1 MVVIQVGPTYLCRQ
15 LTRLRQKVL
24 SAVITSP
31 HFIFLNEHY
40 FLIDWT
46 SISQRFYLVY
56 FILEKA
62 ASGFPA
68 VLCPSP
74 PPECTLDTDGQ
85 DLFLKALCS
94 IKKMLFTWLILLD
107 GLSVCKW
114 NWSMPVCLLV
124 GLKDPYDH
132 TYSESFMMK
141 AIQKQTRNTNTKTR

>member
-1 MVVIQVGPTYLCRQ
+1 MISPGVVVIQVGPTYLCRQ

-94 IKKMLFTWLILLD
+94 IKKMLFTLPIL
-107 GLSVCKW
+107 VVHKY
-114 NWSMPVCLLV
+114 
-124 GLKDPYDH
+124 KDND
-132 TYSESFMMK
+132 K
-141 AIQKQTRNTNTKTR
+141 NTVKLNERLYMCNIFEIPNTQAFHV

>member
-1 MVVIQVGPTYLCRQ
+1 MIIPGVVVIQVGPTYLCRQ
-15 LTRLRQKVL
+15 LTRLRQNVL

-46 SISQRFYLVY
+46 SIPQRFYLVY

-94 IKKMLFTWLILLD
+94 IKKMLFTLPIL
-107 GLSVCKW
+107 VVHKY
-114 NWSMPVCLLV
+114 
-124 GLKDPYDH
+124 KDND
-132 TYSESFMMK
+132 K
-141 AIQKQTRNTNTKTR
+141 NTVKLNERLYMCNIFEIPNTQAFHV

>member
-1 MVVIQVGPTYLCRQ
+1 MIVMMTINNHDDDDDGGDGVVVIQVGPTYLCRQ
-15 LTRLRQKVL
+15 LTRLRQNVL

-46 SISQRFYLVY
+46 SIPQRFYLVY

-74 PPECTLDTDGQ
+74 PPG
-85 DLFLKALCS
+85 CS
-94 IKKMLFTWLILLD
+94 LNTRHRWPRLIFE
-107 GLSVCKW
+107 SVIFNQEDAFHLAHSTRLAK
-114 NWSMPVCLLV
+114 SISGIGVCL
-124 GLKDPYDH
+124 
-132 TYSESFMMK
+132 SF
-141 AIQKQTRNTNTKTR
+141 